1 MKIVVIGD
9 THDNIANVIHVMG
22 FAKKIKA
29 SAVIHTGDWSSP
41 KVVDTVLDYKIQ
53 LYAVSGNADVDPYF
67 NSHFDNFLEFKLDGK
82 NVAVVHKLGNI
93 YSQKYNNWDIIFT
106 GHYHS
111 QTLSSFSK
119 NGNLYRSVRPGSL
132 EKEIMFAIYDTK
144 TDKVEF
150 INLGK

>member
-9 THDNIANVIHVMG
+9 THDNLANVTHVMG

-29 SAVIHTGDWSSP
+29 EAIVHTGDWSFP
-41 KVVDTVLDYKIQ
+41 KTVDTVLGYKIK
-53 LYAVSGNADVDPYF
+53 LYAVSGNADIDPYF
-67 NSHFDNFLEFKLDGK
+67 NSHLDSFLEFRLDGK
-82 NVAVVHKLGNI
+82 NIAVVHKLSDM

-111 QTLSSFSK
+111 QSLSSFSK

-132 EKEIMFAIYDTK
+132 ENEIMFAIYDTK

-150 INLGK
+150 INLSQ